1 MKGWLAT
8 HQGDGPGAKVAEQ
21 LEPLPQDVKGN
32 GFRGFVVFRAIAAA
46 KIASPGDD
54 HLCQERSIAEP
65 IQPGNKSGA
74 RSGRDAGRLGR
85 CEIQTFGAHAA
96 PLDWRGKRSN
106 GGSMRSTRIPQ
117 A

>member
-21 LEPLPQDVKGN
+21 LEPLPPDVKGN
-32 GFRGFVVFRAIAAA
+32 GFRGFVVFCAIAAA

-65 IQPGNKSGA
+65 IQPGNKSGLVPGA
-74 RSGRDAGRLGR
+74 MLRLGR

-96 PLDWRGKRSN
+96 PLDSRGKRSN

>member
-8 HQGDGPGAKVAEQ
+8 HQGDGPGAKVTKQ

-32 GFRGFVVFRAIAAA
+32 GFRGFVVFCAITAG

-54 HLCQERSIAEP
+54 NLCQERSIAEP

-85 CEIQTFGAHAA
+85 LAIQTYRAHVA
-96 PLDWRGKRSN
+96 PLD
-106 GGSMRSTRIPQ
+106 
-117 A
+117 

>member
-1 MKGWLAT
+1 MKGGLAT

-32 GFRGFVVFRAIAAA
+32 GFRSFVVFCAIAAG

-54 HLCQERSIAEP
+54 DLCQKRSIAEP

-85 CEIQTFGAHAA
+85 CEIRTFGAHAA
-96 PLDWRGKRSN
+96 PLD
-106 GGSMRSTRIPQ
+106 
-117 A
+117 